1 MTVTTSVFA
10 GRDGDIH
17 ARCVSLDTNSERE
30 RERER
35 EIQKLVASVPFFS
48 SSSSSSRYFDDD
60 ENSKNE
66 IYRDYNFIVFMYCC

>member
-1 MTVTTSVFA
+1 MFSPGAMVIYTRDASASIQTV
-10 GRDGDIH
+10 R
-17 ARCVSLDTNSERE
+17 ERE